1 MNLYVNTQEVSVKI
15 IGDSL
20 TDNSQKNTNNYYY
33 GDSPEKP
40 RAAVVP
46 TFDQEEIE
54 GWVINGH
61 PHEVAEILIGLMKR
75 FCGQNKPKEALLPYY
90 CAYVAGWVRRPDFAH
105 FTSACPGLSLSKAS
119 YSDYLPTTGN
129 GKYDQ
134 NEIDHMTDAIW
145 CQLDEKMKAN

>member
-1 MNLYVNTQEVSVKI
+1 MIIKVNGNVEVHVK
-15 IGDSL
+15 GDYL
-20 TDNSQKNTNNYYY
+20 TDNAHKTVNNCFS
-33 GDSPEKP
+33 GETPETQ
-40 RAAVVP
+40 RSAVDAL
-46 TFDQEEIE
+46 FDQEEIE

-75 FCGQNKPKEALLPYY
+75 FCGKNKPKEALLPYY
-90 CAYVAGWVRRPDFAH
+90 CAYVAGWVRRPDFTH